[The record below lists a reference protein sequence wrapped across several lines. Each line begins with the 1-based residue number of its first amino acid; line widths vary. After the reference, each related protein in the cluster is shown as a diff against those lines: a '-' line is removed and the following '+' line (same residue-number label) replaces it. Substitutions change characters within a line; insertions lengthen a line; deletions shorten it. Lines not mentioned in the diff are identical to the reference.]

1 MSEYCGR
8 KHNHKA
14 EWNNKDHSKFEN
26 WIQQSNI
33 NIEQNS
39 SWDEDKIKNSV
50 NQLEI
55 LKERLT
61 SRVNQVEDRISRL
74 KVMQRNWTT

>member
-1 MSEYCGR
+1 MSEYCER

-26 WIQQSNI
+26 WT

-39 SWDEDKIKNSV
+39 SWNEDKIKNSV
-50 NQLEI
+50 TQLEI

-61 SRVNQVEDRISRL
+61 SRVDQVEDRISRL